1 MIPSVRVLIADDD
14 PLFMDALEAILG
26 IESQIEIAG
35 WAQDGE
41 EAMRLAGELSPDVVL
56 MDLSMPVVDGFEASR
71 RIRLE
76 SLATAVVV
84 LTGSSYAEDME
95 KAYDAGAVG
104 YVTKD
109 RIAQDLVRTVL
120 DAVT

>member
-35 WAQDGE
+35 RAQDGE

-120 DAVT
+120 DAVP

>member
-1 MIPSVRVLIADDD
+1 MISSVRVLIADDD
-14 PLFMDALEAILG
+14 PLFMDALEAIFG

-35 WAQDGE
+35 RAQDGE

-95 KAYDAGAVG
+95 KAYDAGASG

>member
-1 MIPSVRVLIADDD
+1 MTPPVRVLIADDD
-14 PLFMDALEAILG
+14 PLFIHALEAILG

-35 WAQDGE
+35 RAHDGK
-41 EAMRLAGELSPDVVL
+41 EAVRLAGELEPDVVL

-71 RIRLE
+71 RIRAE
-76 SLATAVVV
+76 APTTTVVV
-84 LTGSSYAEDME
+84 LTGSSYAEDVK
-95 KAYDAGAVG
+95 KAYDAGASG

-109 RIAQDLVRTVL
+109 RIARDLVRTVL

>member
-35 WAQDGE
+35 RAQDGE

>member
-95 KAYDAGAVG
+95 KAYDAGASG

-120 DAVT
+120 DAVP